1 MSLVLLLFF
10 LSASSYN
17 SEGYI
22 MARTEQGDKLILYLG
37 VIDILQSY
45 KLKKKFEHGL
55 KSIITDGVGLMSM
68 GVCN

>member
-1 MSLVLLLFF
+1 
-10 LSASSYN
+10 
-17 SEGYI
+17 